1 MNAIA
6 VLGTQEL
13 LIVGILI
20 LVMCG
25 GSRIPK
31 LARNLGRA
39 QRELQKGLAEGQA
52 DVEGDEGT

>member
-13 LIVGILI
+13 LIVGIVI
-20 LVMCG
+20 LVMFG
-25 GSRIPK
+25 GNRIPK

>member
-1 MNAIA
+1 M
-6 VLGTQEL
+6 G
-13 LIVGILI
+13 IVI
-20 LVMCG
+20 LVMFG

>member
-13 LIVGILI
+13 LIVGIVI
-20 LVMCG
+20 LVMFGC
-25 GSRIPK
+25 SRIPK

>member
-20 LVMCG
+20 LVMFG

>member
-13 LIVGILI
+13 LIVGIVI
-20 LVMCG
+20 LVMFG

-31 LARNLGRA
+31 LARNLGRG

>member
-1 MNAIA
+1 MNAIV

-13 LIVGILI
+13 LIVGIVI
-20 LVMCG
+20 LVMFG